1 MHFLTYNKYN
11 SIIKIGGIRM
21 KTITKRFLS
30 VAVVLAMVL
39 SMFTICFTSTSAE
52 AVVPRAIQRQW
63 DAKWKNYYIG
73 GRTMYQTACG
83 IFSIVNTVGYVTG
96 NEMDVMEVGRWA
108 NSIGAFNTASFGGT
122 DRSVLYPRLQ
132 ARYGK
137 DYGFT
142 IGWMGY
148 ATAASST
155 LKNHLAGGGVA
166 IGHVPGHFIAI
177 VGYDSSTNK
186 FHVYDSAPS
195 SSRGTNTTG
204 ATGYGDCWVTQS
216 RLSTGKLDLDWFCLM
231 SGTGYPIN
239 LDYGEE
245 PGAGTKAEAIG
256 TYRVNSKAPTTDP
269 LNVRA
274 GAGSSY
280 EILGTMTEGA
290 LCYGSELSG
299 SWVKIKEMS
308 TGLEG
313 WVSGSYVDY
322 IGIDALSGTGSPQ
335 WGEMSTSVDENGQLT
350 IVNESATDAAAYDF
364 YLPIALGTKTT
375 PYMSLQVTPNY
386 GNGFYFGLSQ
396 QGSGFWMMRDCTSSD
411 QLVVADSAPFMTGQ
425 ETLEINLIDWWK
437 PTDHQT
443 IDQVRFYIAPSSSVT
458 FNYFYFATTSKK
470 VTDTT
475 YNLVRGNSS
484 VNPAVPFMNE
494 TLMDPDTLSVV
505 DRTKIGGYVYDNG
518 MLTVTSGTAD
528 GYAVKFD
535 VNKSFKPEELQ
546 RWVFSVSAEVRY
558 DIELVVTTSEGD
570 RTVGLVSDF
579 WPAVMGELDGD
590 YIPAMTGSR
599 GLDLY
604 SMYTWN
610 NVLPADGVSVIKS
623 VKIEVGGQGAV
634 AVNALQIANEDIISV
649 YNDGAYQEETTPS
662 VSLGDVNLDGFVNT
676 SDALLAMRYALS
688 DDGLFDD
695 SLLAA
700 DYNGDGVVTTTDAR
714 LMMLAA
720 LMD

>member
-1 MHFLTYNKYN
+1 
-11 SIIKIGGIRM
+11 
-21 KTITKRFLS
+21 
-30 VAVVLAMVL
+30 
-39 SMFTICFTSTSAE
+39 
-52 AVVPRAIQRQW
+52 
-63 DAKWKNYYIG
+63 
-73 GRTMYQTACG
+73 MYQTACG

-132 ARYGK
+132 AKYGEK
-137 DYGFT
+137 YGFT

-155 LKNHLAGGGVA
+155 LKNHLAAGGVA

-177 VGYDSSTNK
+177 VGYNSSNGK

-195 SSRGTNTTG
+195 SGRGTNTTG

-231 SGTGYPIN
+231 TGTGYPIN

-274 GAGSSY
+274 GAGTSY
-280 EILGTMTEGA
+280 DILGTMTEGA

-313 WVSGSYVDY
+313 WVSSSYVDY
-322 IGIDALSGTGSPQ
+322 IGIDALGGTGRAES
-335 WGEMSTSVDENGQLT
+335 GDVTTSVDENGQFT
-350 IVNESATDAAAYDF
+350 IENKSTTDVAIYDW
-364 YLPIALGTKTT
+364 YLPIAIGTRTT
-375 PYMSLQVTPNY
+375 PFLSMQATPKY

-396 QGSGFWMMRDCTSSD
+396 AGSGFWMMRDCNSSD
-411 QLVVADSAPFMTGQ
+411 QLVVENQAPYMVNQ
-425 ETLEINLIDWWK
+425 ETLEIDLRDWWK
-437 PTDHQT
+437 PTANQT
-443 IDQVRFYIAPSSSVT
+443 IDVVRFYVAPSSAVT

-484 VNPAVPFMNE
+484 SSTVVPYANE
-494 TLMDPDTLSVV
+494 TLMDPNVISVV

-518 MLTVTSGTAD
+518 VLTVTSGNAD

-535 VNKSFKPEELQ
+535 INKSFKPEELH
-546 RWVFSVSAEVRY
+546 RWVFSVTA
-558 DIELVVTTSEGD
+558 DIRFDVELLLTTSEGD
-570 RTVGLVSDF
+570 RRVGLVSDF

-604 SMYTWN
+604 SVYTWN

-623 VKIEVGGQGAV
+623 VTVEVGGQGAV
-634 AVNALQIANEDIISV
+634 SFNALQIANEDVLSV
-649 YNDGAYQEETTPS
+649 YNDGAYKEETTPT
-662 VSLGDVNLDGFVNT
+662 VSAGDVNQDGSVNT

-695 SLLAA
+695 ALLAA
-700 DYNGDGVVTTTDAR
+700 DYNGDGQVTSLDVR
-714 LMMLAA
+714 QMMLFA
-720 LMD
+720 LNN